1 MLRNPNGPRR
11 YWKLVILDKSR
22 CCETVLHKWV
32 LLLHLNSYK
41 DQILIHE
48 MFSSHEGS
56 PPKDESPPMKENKD
70 RPLQKF
76 SKSETCF
83 KKDKDVCQKEYR
95 EVRDLLTKV
104 HKFCTVPYW
113 QLLGFHLGCRLQI
126 SGEDAQIE
134 AILTS
139 YHTACLHVRIL
150 QDGKDWVFLSHSA
163 KWKGKLLPVLAYPL
177 FNMRHGGDT
186 WMQTGG
192 GVAAFKTRL
201 HGWGGVGRRN
211 LSAAFST
218 IQCSNKN

>member
-1 MLRNPNGPRR
+1 MVPGDTGSWLFLTSPGVVMRQFYINGFF
-11 YWKLVILDKSR
+11 
-22 CCETVLHKWV
+22 

-163 KWKGKLLPVLAYPL
+163 KWKGKLLPILAYPL